1 MKTTLT
7 TSQAADILASDTN
20 SSFSY
25 SGAYALCEYL
35 EELEADCGEE
45 IEFCHVALRCDYS
58 EYESLQKWGEDYFG
72 SWNNLTQEFGDDY
85 FGPLEDET
93 PEEYAERFDDAI
105 REYIQAH
112 GILIEFD
119 GGVIV
124 SSF

>member
-7 TSQAADILASDTN
+7 TSQAADILASDKN
-20 SSFSY
+20 NGFSY
-25 SGAYALCEYL
+25 SGAYALVEYL

-45 IEFCHVALRCDYS
+45 MEFDAVAIRCDWL
-58 EYESLQKWGEDYFG
+58 EHESLQKWGEDYFG
-72 SWNNLTQEFGDDY
+72 GWNNLTQEFGEDY

-105 REYIQAH
+105 REYITDH
-112 GILIEFD
+112 GTLIEFD
-119 GGVIV
+119 GGIIV

>member
-1 MKTTLT
+1 MKQTLT
-7 TSQAADILASDTN
+7 TGQAADILASDTN

-45 IEFCHVALRCDYS
+45 IEFCHVAIRCDYS
-58 EYESLQKWGEDYFG
+58 EYKSLQEWAVDYFDENWREDVG
-72 SWNNLTQEFGDDY
+72 ISEDDE
-85 FGPLEDET
+85 GESEI
-93 PEEYAERFDDAI
+93 EEEKI
-105 REYIQAH
+105 REYIQDH

-119 GGVIV
+119 GGIIV